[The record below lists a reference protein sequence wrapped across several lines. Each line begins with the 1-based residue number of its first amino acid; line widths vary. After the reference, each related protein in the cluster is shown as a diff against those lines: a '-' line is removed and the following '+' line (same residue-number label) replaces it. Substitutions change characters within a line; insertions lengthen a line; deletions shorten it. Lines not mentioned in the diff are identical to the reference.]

1 MIGGSTHALGSLLNG
16 AALFPLNLK
25 QHGILNLLDWL
36 RTNQISMCS
45 FGPTLIRTIAG
56 NATDTEPLPALRE
69 VTLSGEPV
77 YKTDIDICRRL
88 FSPACVLVNSL
99 GATEAPFAAYFRIDP
114 DTKIQGDLV
123 PVGHPPSDLTITLRD
138 EHGDAVTDGTP
149 GEIVVQSRYVAL
161 GYWNNPDLTQAK
173 FSPSPDS
180 AEERLYFTGDLGR
193 LLPDGALVH
202 LGRKDDI
209 VKIRGYRVGL
219 VEIEAALMQHPG
231 VKQVAVTSFAETEG
245 GNYLAA
251 YVVPSDESRPTVS
264 ELTTFL
270 QSRLPDFMVPAQFV
284 FMTEF
289 PQINNKIDRQAL
301 PRIARGHRD
310 ADRSYDAPR
319 NGIEAAICEIWE
331 EVLEIAPI
339 GVNEQFLSLG
349 GDSLK
354 ATQIISRLQ
363 QRFGWKIGIA
373 TFFTAATI
381 AGLGEIILL
390 DAGTV

>member
-1 MIGGSTHALGSLLNG
+1 M
-16 AALFPLNLK
+16 
-25 QHGILNLLDWL
+25 
-36 RTNQISMCS
+36 
-45 FGPTLIRTIAG
+45 
-56 NATDTEPLPALRE
+56 
-69 VTLSGEPV
+69 
-77 YKTDIDICRRL
+77 
-88 FSPACVLVNSL
+88 
-99 GATEAPFAAYFRIDP
+99 
-114 DTKIQGDLV
+114 
-123 PVGHPPSDLTITLRD
+123 
-138 EHGDAVTDGTP
+138 
-149 GEIVVQSRYVAL
+149 
-161 GYWNNPDLTQAK
+161 TQAK
-173 FSPSPDS
+173 FSPSPDC
-180 AEERLYFTGDLGR
+180 AEERRYFTGDLGR

-284 FMTEF
+284 FLSEF
-289 PQINNKIDRQAL
+289 PQINNKIDRRAL
-301 PRIARGHRD
+301 PQVARGHRD

-319 NGIEAAICEIWE
+319 NRIEAAICEVWQ

-373 TFFTAATI
+373 PFFTVATI

-390 DAGTV
+390 DTGTV